1 MEEVRS
7 SSNFIRDIID
17 EDLKNKKNDERVHTR
32 FPPEPNGYL
41 HIGHAKSI
49 CLNFGIA
56 RDYKGLSNLRFD
68 DTNPEKE
75 EQEYVDSIKEDVK
88 WLGFD
93 WGNKLYYASDYFEQL
108 YGYAVEL
115 IKKDKAFVCD
125 LLADEVREYRGTL
138 KAPGKES
145 PFRNRSQVE
154 NLDLFNRMKE
164 GEFADGT
171 KTLRAKIDMSSGNL
185 TMRDPVLYRI
195 KRAHHHRTGDK
206 WCIYP
211 MYDFTHCICD
221 SIEGI
226 THSICTL
233 EFENNRPLYDWVLDQ
248 LEVHHPQQIEFARLN
263 LSHTILSKRKLLE
276 LVNGKYVE
284 AWDDP
289 RMPTLSG
296 LRRRGYTPLSM
307 RTFCDRIGV
316 ARFNSIVDMVVLE
329 NSIREEL
336 NKTAN
341 RVMVVLD
348 PLKVIIINY
357 PEDKEDLLDA
367 VNNPEDETAGKR
379 KVPFSREIFIER
391 ADFMEDAPKKF
402 FRLTQG
408 KEVRLRYAYF
418 IKCEKAIKDETG
430 KIIELHCT
438 YDPETRGG
446 NSPDGRKVKGTLHWV
461 SSKHAKKA
469 EVRLYEPLFT
479 KRDSNEVEEGG
490 DYKDNLNPDSVK
502 VVPEV
507 LIEPS
512 LVDLDPGER
521 VQFERI
527 GYFCMDKKDSTKE
540 KQVFNRIVTLKDTW
554 AKINKK

>member
-1 MEEVRS
+1 
-7 SSNFIRDIID
+7 
-17 EDLKNKKNDERVHTR
+17 
-32 FPPEPNGYL
+32 
-41 HIGHAKSI
+41 
-49 CLNFGIA
+49 
-56 RDYKGLSNLRFD
+56 
-68 DTNPEKE
+68 
-75 EQEYVDSIKEDVK
+75 
-88 WLGFD
+88 
-93 WGNKLYYASDYFEQL
+93 
-108 YGYAVEL
+108 
-115 IKKDKAFVCD
+115 
-125 LLADEVREYRGTL
+125 
-138 KAPGKES
+138 
-145 PFRNRSQVE
+145 
-154 NLDLFNRMKE
+154 
-164 GEFADGT
+164 
-171 KTLRAKIDMSSGNL
+171 
-185 TMRDPVLYRI
+185 
-195 KRAHHHRTGDK
+195 
-206 WCIYP
+206 
-211 MYDFTHCICD
+211 
-221 SIEGI
+221 
-226 THSICTL
+226 
-233 EFENNRPLYDWVLDQ
+233 
-248 LEVHHPQQIEFARLN
+248 
-263 LSHTILSKRKLLE
+263 
-276 LVNGKYVE
+276 VNGKYVE
-284 AWDDP
+284 GWDDP

-316 ARFNSIVDMVVLE
+316 AKFNSIVDMVVLE

-341 RVMVVLD
+341 RVMAVLD
-348 PLKVIIINY
+348 PLKIIITNY

-367 VNNPEDETAGKR
+367 VNNPEDESAGKR

-446 NSPDGRKVKGTLHWV
+446 HAPDGRKVKGTLHWV
-461 SSKHAKKA
+461 SSGHAKKA

-479 KRDSNEVEEGG
+479 KRDPNEVEEGG
-490 DYKDNLNPDSVK
+490 DFKDNLNPDSVK
-502 VVPEV
+502 VVPEA

-512 LVDLDPGER
+512 LVDLESGAR

-527 GYFCMDKKDSTKE
+527 GYFCVDKNDSTKE